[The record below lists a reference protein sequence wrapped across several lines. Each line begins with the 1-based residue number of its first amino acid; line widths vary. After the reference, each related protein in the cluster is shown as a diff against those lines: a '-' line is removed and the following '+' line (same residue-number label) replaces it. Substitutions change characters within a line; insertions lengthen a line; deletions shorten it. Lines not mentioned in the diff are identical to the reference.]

1 MRSFERDLHLVQ
13 AVPAPVARALAD
25 VDRGRGSEGLHLAQ
39 APGLL
44 HQLAAR
50 ARVSSVMTSS
60 ALEGVTVPQPRADG
74 ILARSTS
81 RLRTRDE
88 QELAGLRDALDH
100 VWQQDWAPLNTGFV
114 LHLHRLLLGHTE
126 AGGGRFKGSDNLV
139 VDRAPDGTRTVRF
152 RPVCATETPAA
163 VDDLVARFD
172 HHRRAD
178 VHHPVLLVGLLVLD
192 LLVVHPFE
200 DGNGRVAR
208 VVTNAALADAG
219 YRVARYVSL
228 EQLVA
233 ESAEEYYAALLAST
247 HGWHAGEHDPWPWL
261 SYLVRQLQSA
271 YDRFAA
277 GTAAG
282 STTGKRQRV
291 VEHVLQRAPEVFR
304 LADLRAALPGL
315 SDGTM
320 RNALDD
326 LRRDGRV
333 VSEGA
338 GRGATWRRLR

>member
-50 ARVSSVMTSS
+50 ARISSVMTSS

-81 RLRTRDE
+81 RLRSRDE

-100 VWQQDWAPLNTGFV
+100 VWQQDWAPLSTGFV

-139 VDRAPDGTRTVRF
+139 VDRAPDGTRTVR
-152 RPVCATETPAA
+152 
-163 VDDLVARFD
+163 
-172 HHRRAD
+172 
-178 VHHPVLLVGLLVLD
+178 
-192 LLVVHPFE
+192 
-200 DGNGRVAR
+200 
-208 VVTNAALADAG
+208 
-219 YRVARYVSL
+219 
-228 EQLVA
+228 
-233 ESAEEYYAALLAST
+233 
-247 HGWHAGEHDPWPWL
+247 
-261 SYLVRQLQSA
+261 
-271 YDRFAA
+271 
-277 GTAAG
+277 
-282 STTGKRQRV
+282 QRV

-304 LADLRAALPGL
+304 LADLRAALPGI